1 MRRSNATAL
10 LALAPMFAP
19 MLAFAQSAPTTLS
32 CDGVFAKDSDHAR
45 IVKMFGAANVEYTKI
60 DGAEGETMMATV
72 IFGKDAKR
80 RLEIVWKDEKARKNP
95 FVMAKGKDSEWK
107 TEDGIGGGASVE
119 EIEKQNGKPF
129 KLSGFGWDFGGN
141 VTNLNGGA
149 LAKRNGGCFLGIT
162 FDPGDVA
169 NPALDKVSGDTEFS
183 SSDRNIRAVKPVVS
197 QITIGW
203 PR

>member
-1 MRRSNATAL
+1 MHSIVLAAL
-10 LALAPMFAP
+10 LTLTPVFALAQA
-19 MLAFAQSAPTTLS
+19 APTTLS
-32 CDGVFAKDSDHAR
+32 CEGAFARDSDHAR
-45 IVKMFGAANVEYTKI
+45 IVKIFGAANVAYEKI
-60 DGAEGETMMATV
+60 DGAEGDTLMATV

-95 FVMAKGKDSEWK
+95 FVMVRGIGNDWK
-107 TEDGIGGGASVE
+107 TEDGIGSGATVE
-119 EIEKQNGKPF
+119 AIEKLNGKPF
-129 KLSGFGWDFGGN
+129 KLSGFGWDLGGN

-149 LAKRNGGCFLGIT
+149 LAKRKGGCFLGIT

-169 NPALDKVSGDTEFS
+169 NPALDKVSGDKEFS

-203 PR
+203 PK

>member
-1 MRRSNATAL
+1 MHPILLAAL
-10 LALAPMFAP
+10 LTLTPALALAQA
-19 MLAFAQSAPTTLS
+19 APTTLS
-32 CDGVFAKDSDHAR
+32 CEGAFARDSDHAR
-45 IVKMFGAANVEYTKI
+45 VVKIFGAANVAFEKI
-60 DGAEGETMMATV
+60 DGVEGDTLMATV

-95 FVMAKGKDSEWK
+95 FVMAKGKDSDWK
-107 TEDGIGGGASVE
+107 TEDGIGSGASVE
-119 EIEKQNGKPF
+119 AIEKLNGKPF
-129 KLSGFGWDFGGN
+129 KLSGFGWDLGGN

-149 LAKRNGGCFLGIT
+149 LARRKGGCFLGMT

-203 PR
+203 PK